1 MIRRQGQ
8 GILVHDKSFDDS
20 MPQDLLSH
28 YKPLGIR
35 ALVAACSIR
44 AERSE
49 SARERV
55 MLHGVSEF
63 DDVPLWDEPAP
74 AFIR

>member
-20 MPQDLLSH
+20 MPPDLLSH

-49 SARERV
+49 QAQPGILLDRA
-55 MLHGVSEF
+55 SEF
-63 DDVPLWDEPAP
+63 HDVPQGDEPAV

>member
-1 MIRRQGQ
+1 MQDRT
-8 GILVHDKSFDDS
+8 FDAS
-20 MPQDLLSH
+20 MPADLIRH
-28 YKPLGIR
+28 YKPLAIR
-35 ALVAACSIR
+35 AVVAACSIR

-55 MLHGVSEF
+55 MLHGASEF